1 MNVHPLYA
9 NGLCMLSVHVLSTVQ
24 QHAPCHPSIDKLS
37 CSRRLHHDIDFP
49 CVFYKDLS
57 ALYCCDYDKL
67 LIAWVKS
74 STATSSSWSISQ
86 LMYIQCMHLVYACL
100 RFVLYSVHIECMLR
114 MRLLISVTTLTSNY
128 HAIEDCT
135 SIYHVC
141 CTRSMHAATM
151 RYCIIWGPSWRPM
164 QYCIV
169 RGPST
174 WGPSVSISIDIVTAR
189 TSYAIGLKHNM
200 CLFRD
205 DVIHALMCSLASQA
219 SRSSPVTS
227 YTVLTPHLVHR
238 Q

>member
-1 MNVHPLYA
+1 
-9 NGLCMLSVHVLSTVQ
+9 
-24 QHAPCHPSIDKLS
+24 
-37 CSRRLHHDIDFP
+37 
-49 CVFYKDLS
+49 
-57 ALYCCDYDKL
+57 
-67 LIAWVKS
+67 
-74 STATSSSWSISQ
+74 
-86 LMYIQCMHLVYACL
+86 MHLVYACL

-141 CTRSMHAATM
+141 CTRSMHAATK
-151 RYCIIWGPSWRPM
+151 RYCV
-164 QYCIV
+164 V
-169 RGPST
+169 RGPSI

-219 SRSSPVTS
+219 TRSSPVTS

-238 Q
+238 QYQVTLSLLRHKAGQVQYATCKEYTSRLRHTNLVFSNE